1 MRLKL
6 DEDNKGHEAFLT
18 ERFNKKA
25 VFEMVKEYRKGKDP
39 NKDLMYSHFAL
50 DEILQLCI
58 DNGVLDAGKTIKD
71 QLANAATKGL
81 KLYLGK
87 HKPDLIGEYGKY
99 KELTTVIICNTE
111 VKSKKDYKYEDLL
124 KNKKN
129 TVSIAVPYLSPSG
142 EALDMT
148 NICPPD
154 CVTQDPYDVGYCTTC
169 K

>member
-25 VFEMVKEYRKGKDP
+25 VFEMVKEYRKGKNPD
-39 NKDLMYSHFAL
+39 KDLMYSHFAL

-58 DNGVLDAGKTIKD
+58 DNGVLDASKTIAA
-71 QLANAATKGL
+71 QLTSAATKGL

-87 HKPDLIGEYGKY
+87 HRQDLIGEYGKY
-99 KELTTVIICNTE
+99 KELTTVIICNTA

-124 KNKKN
+124 KNKKHS
-129 TVSIAVPYLSPSG
+129 VSVGVPTLSTRG

-154 CVTQDPYDVGYCTTC
+154 CVGQDPYDIGYCTTC
-169 K
+169 